1 MINFIIY
8 EDNKKW
14 QQAYKNSILKI
25 IGHNNSKYSITIIE
39 KYENNIHKKLDKLTG
54 KKIYLLDLE
63 VPGKLGLDFA
73 REIRNNGDWHSPIII
88 ITSHEYFKNEGYT
101 SKLLMLDFIVKSE
114 NTIKDLIESIK
125 IALAINEN
133 KESFNF
139 TYNNE
144 YYQIPYDDIL
154 YFEKNLNDNYT
165 TIITKHNS
173 YKIKESITKLSNKF
187 NNLSYFFKSHQSCI
201 INIKNII
208 KVDFKNNIIYFEG
221 LSISLLSREK
231 KKVLKDILTKGDI
244 YETL

>member
-14 QQAYKNSILKI
+14 QQCYKNSILKI
-25 IGHNNSKYSITIIE
+25 LGHNNSKYSITIIE
-39 KYENNIHKKLDKLTG
+39 KYEENIKEQLDKLTG

-73 REIRNNGDWHSPIII
+73 REIRNTGDWYSPIII
-88 ITSHEYFKNEGYT
+88 VTSHECFKNEGYT
-101 SKLLMLDFIVKSE
+101 SKILMLDFIVKNE
-114 NTIKDLIESIK
+114 NTIEQLIESIQ
-125 IALAINEN
+125 IALAINQN

-144 YYQIPYDDIL
+144 YYQIPYEDIL

-165 TIITKHNS
+165 TIITKNNS
-173 YKIKESITKLSNKF
+173 YKIKESITKLSIKF
-187 NNLSYFFKSHQSCI
+187 NDLPFLFKSHQSCI
-201 INIKNII
+201 INIKNVE
-208 KVDFKNNIIYFEG
+208 KVDFKNNIIYFQD

-231 KKVLKDILTKGDI
+231 KKDLKDILTKGNI